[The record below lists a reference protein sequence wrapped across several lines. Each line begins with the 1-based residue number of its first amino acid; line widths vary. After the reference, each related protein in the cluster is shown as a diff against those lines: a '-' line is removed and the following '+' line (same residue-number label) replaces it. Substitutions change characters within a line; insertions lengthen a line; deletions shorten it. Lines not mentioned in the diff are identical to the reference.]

1 MVMAS
6 EWAWIPPL
14 FWSLVVALAIGIGWT
29 LSHLDRAE
37 WRKWRQWRLLDP
49 KTAIWPFWSIVT
61 LICLLAIFSG
71 DPNAGWQVAALLSLA
86 CSWIVLDRSVR
97 HHILREHRRR
107 QQEMRHWQ
115 SRLQA
120 EQWIAQQSLMKR
132 RELARVQSDSLR
144 HLMDPH
150 FLFNALNGVMHDF
163 LNGDAASGL
172 SNLRAFRR
180 LAIDQMDAGR
190 GGWLTL
196 EREWSML
203 HDYIQLEL
211 RRINR
216 PVDWA
221 LNPIPDDLGTSEIPA
236 FMVQPLV
243 ENALW
248 HGLGGTA
255 VDGAGQLS
263 VSVRQDGSDRVVITV
278 RNSKHIHSSKA
289 TSGESDPHASPRR
302 RRHATDLIRQRL
314 QLMTDHPGRKGLAV
328 ETTGQDTHARLT
340 LPCRAPL

>member
-1 MVMAS
+1 MMMAS
-6 EWAWIPPL
+6 DWAWISPL
-14 FWSLVVALAIGIGWT
+14 FWSLMVALAIGIAWT
-29 LSHLDRAE
+29 LSHLDRVE
-37 WRKWRQWRLLDP
+37 WRNWRQWRLLDP
-49 KTAIWPFWSIVT
+49 KTAIWPFWAIVT

-71 DPNAGWQVAALLSLA
+71 DPHELWRLTALVSLA
-86 CSWIVLDRSVR
+86 CSWIVLERSVR
-97 HHILREHRRR
+97 HHIRRQHRRR
-107 QQEMRHWQ
+107 RQEMRHWQ
-115 SRLQA
+115 TRLKA
-120 EQWIAQQSLMKR
+120 EQWIAQQSLIKR

-163 LNGDAASGL
+163 LNGDARSGL
-172 SNLRAFRR
+172 SNLTAFRR

-203 HDYIQLEL
+203 RDYIQLEL

-216 PVDWA
+216 PVEWS
-221 LNPIPDDLGTSEIPA
+221 LHPIPDDMGQSEIPA

-248 HGLGGTA
+248 HGLGGTGVA
-255 VDGAGQLS
+255 GAGQLS
-263 VSVRQDGSDRVVITV
+263 VDVRQDGSDRVVITV
-278 RNSKHIHSSKA
+278 CNSKHIPSGA
-289 TSGESDPHASPRR
+289 TARESDPHASPRR

-314 QLMTDHPGRKGLAV
+314 QLMADHPGRKGLAM
-328 ETTGQDTHARLT
+328 ETTGQQTQARLT
-340 LPCRAPL
+340 LPCRRPL

>member
-1 MVMAS
+1 MDLAS
-6 EWAWIPPL
+6 DMAWIPAL
-14 FWSLVVALAIGIGWT
+14 FWSLMVAMAVGIAWT
-29 LSHLDRAE
+29 MSQLDRAE

-61 LICLLAIFSG
+61 LICLLAIVSG
-71 DPNAGWQVAALLSLA
+71 DPHVLWRLAALVSLA

-97 HHILREHRRR
+97 HHIIREHRRR
-107 QQEMRHWQ
+107 RQEMRHWQ
-115 SRLQA
+115 TRLKA

-163 LNGDAASGL
+163 LNGDAQAGL

-180 LAIDQMDAGR
+180 LAIDQMEAGR

-203 HDYIQLEL
+203 RDYIQLEM

-216 PVDWA
+216 PVNWS
-221 LNPIPDDLGTSEIPA
+221 LHPIPEDMGQSEIPA

-263 VSVRQDGSDRVVITV
+263 VDVQQYGSNGVVVTV
-278 RNSKHIHSSKA
+278 RNSKHDQSGKA
-289 TSGESDPHASPRR
+289 ASQESDPHASPRR

-314 QLMTDHPGRKGLAV
+314 QLMADHPGRKGLSM
-328 ETTGQDTHARLT
+328 ETTGQETRARLT
-340 LPCRAPL
+340 LPCRSPL

>member
-1 MVMAS
+1 MAMES
-6 EWAWIPPL
+6 DWAWIPAL
-14 FWSLVVALAIGIGWT
+14 FWALMVALAIGIAWT

-49 KTAIWPFWSIVT
+49 KTAIWPFWTILT

-71 DPNAGWQVAALLSLA
+71 DPHVLWRLAALVSLA
-86 CSWIVLDRSVR
+86 CSWLVLHRSVR
-97 HHILREHRRR
+97 HHIFREHRRR

-115 SRLQA
+115 TRLKA

-163 LNGDAASGL
+163 LSGDAASGL

-180 LAIDQMDAGR
+180 LAIDQMEAGR

-203 HDYIQLEL
+203 RDYIQLEM

-216 PVDWA
+216 PVDWTLHPLPDA
-221 LNPIPDDLGTSEIPA
+221 LGQSEIPA

-263 VSVRQDGSDRVVITV
+263 VDVQPDGEDRVVITV
-278 RNSKHIHSSKA
+278 RNSKHAPKEA
-289 TSGESDPHASPRR
+289 TSWASDPHASPRR

-314 QLMTDHPGRKGLAV
+314 HLMADHPGRKGLAV
-328 ETTGQDTHARLT
+328 ETTEEETRARLT
-340 LPCRAPL
+340 LPCRSSL